1 MSLNMNDE
9 TASVT
14 KPKSSIQR
22 MRILPTSRPTKNVVK
37 NAATPR
43 GLIA

>member
-1 MSLNMNDE
+1 ME
-9 TASVT
+9 
-14 KPKSSIQR
+14 KPKHSIQR
-22 MRILPTSRPTKNVVK
+22 IRIFPTSRPTKKVVK

>member
-1 MSLNMNDE
+1 MSLNRKADN
-9 TASVT
+9 ASIE
-14 KPKSSIQR
+14 KPKHNSQR
-22 MRILPTSRPTKNVVK
+22 SRIFPTSRPTMKVVI